1 VLAAGERQQ
10 MSDTGIQRI
19 YRHASTEYTTVPNWV
34 VRDPKY
40 TPNAF
45 RLLAYLLSHADGYEL
60 TYSQIERQ
68 TTLGRYAI
76 NKAAAFLIEQGWLE
90 WKQEQGEG
98 GRWLAKTWII
108 KDPDKT
114 SPLPNGSGVESFR
127 SGTANGHKEEHLTEK
142 KTNKEKNTNPEVLFE
157 QFWAEYPR
165 KVDRGAALKAF
176 AKALKH
182 ASFEE
187 ILSGAIGYANDP
199 NRKPEFTKYP
209 ASWLNAQSWLNQVT
223 VSDELPKRTERE
235 RERTRAIIAETKEA
249 EAKSAPPPKCP
260 HGDNVALCKKCF
272 R

>member
-1 VLAAGERQQ
+1 MLR
-10 MSDTGIQRI
+10 
-19 YRHASTEYTTVPNWV
+19 RHARLSL
-34 VRDPKY
+34 K
-40 TPNAF
+40 AIG
-45 RLLAYLLSHADGYEL
+45 LLAQLMSH
-60 TYSQIERQ
+60 SP
-68 TTLGRYAI
+68 
-76 NKAAAFLIEQGWLE
+76 GWNMSI
-90 WKQEQGEG
+90 
-98 GRWLAKTWII
+98 RSLA
-108 KDPDKT
+108 
-114 SPLPNGSGVESFR
+114 R
-127 SGTANGHKEEHLTEK
+127 ANGTGVDTIKSAVAELEKHGYLVRSEKQKQNQDGTFADYEWTTADPFQNPVTVKPRHGETAHKEEQDTKEEK
-142 KTNKEKNTNPEVLFE
+142 VIKNKQENSYEVLFE
-157 QFWAEYPR
+157 KFWAEYPR

-187 ILSGAIGYANDP
+187 ILTGAIGYANDP